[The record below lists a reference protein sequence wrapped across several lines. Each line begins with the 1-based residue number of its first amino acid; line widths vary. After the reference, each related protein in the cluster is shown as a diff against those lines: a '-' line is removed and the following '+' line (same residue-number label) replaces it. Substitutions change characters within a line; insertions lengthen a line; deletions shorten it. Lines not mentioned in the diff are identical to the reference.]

1 VKFMGYIGKQEVL
14 ILLDSGSVETF
25 IMANLVHNCALKT
38 QSCESMNFAT
48 TNGSLMVSN
57 TMVPQLT
64 WFLQG

>member
-1 VKFMGYIGKQEVL
+1 
-14 ILLDSGSVETF
+14 VETF